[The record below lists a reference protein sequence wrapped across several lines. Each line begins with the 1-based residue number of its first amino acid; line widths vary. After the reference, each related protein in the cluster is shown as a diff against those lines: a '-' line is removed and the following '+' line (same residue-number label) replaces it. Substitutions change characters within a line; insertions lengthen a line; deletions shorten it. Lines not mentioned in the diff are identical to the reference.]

1 MFVTHACTFVITFSL
16 HIIRKH
22 NLRVHIEI
30 IIMLYVSV
38 IITRDTESVEFK
50 LRNIKK
56 IVKISLQQVALTKS
70 ELIFRKGEGALKLV
84 YSVEIKG

>member
-1 MFVTHACTFVITFSL
+1 
-16 HIIRKH
+16 
-22 NLRVHIEI
+22 
-30 IIMLYVSV
+30 MLYVSV

-70 ELIFRKGEGALKLV
+70 ELIFWEGERTPNPV
-84 YSVEIKG
+84 YSVEIKYQ

>member
-16 HIIRKH
+16 HIIRKQ

>member
-1 MFVTHACTFVITFSL
+1 
-16 HIIRKH
+16 
-22 NLRVHIEI
+22 
-30 IIMLYVSV
+30 MLYVSV